1 MAKSGY
7 YSKGAE
13 IKVFNVMNPN
23 GTVLHDMK
31 TLLGPISI
39 YEDLTDASIHV
50 LSLIHISEPTRRTP
64 IAYSGVVM

>member
-50 LSLIHISEPTRRTP
+50 NITILDTFGKRS
-64 IAYSGVVM
+64 MFQ